1 MGITVEVNSL
11 GEMCD
16 LMCNNQLPKPKRRR
30 DTKYLYDES
39 QSPES
44 MVSVSQLQTFLS
56 CAKKWS
62 YNYIDNLTPRVDRA
76 YLTIGKLC
84 HRGMQVAMQTAWKDQ
99 RSGLCTDYYTTGRW
113 KSWMDAGV
121 NAIGE
126 EWREYM
132 ESVPLLDEEVPD
144 MEQMYYDALSVF
156 TQAYEEFQPW
166 NWIVMTVVKD
176 GKEIPALEL
185 HFKVPCQPTKG
196 LHGFID
202 AILQDKG
209 SGFVWCTDYKFRR
222 SLSPD
227 EEEAFNIQNAVYSY
241 ACAKMGSQITG
252 TMTWQH
258 VNTPAANPAVLNNGS
273 VSRAKIKTT
282 WKHYEQFLMEHGQD
296 PEDYEEEM
304 ISKLADIEWC
314 RATYEYRNPETVD
327 RIWKT
332 CVLPVARKIKSAYGK
347 NAVNHPS
354 LYPWNCKM
362 CQYQSICQAELR
374 DYDVAAIK
382 QREYTVRER
391 NTSPKPSEV
400 SLLDSDNSDGFEEG

>member
-1 MGITVEVNSL
+1 MGISVEVNSL

-16 LMCNNQLPKPKRRR
+16 LMCNNQLPKPKKRRN
-30 DTKYLYDES
+30 TKYLYDES
-39 QSPES
+39 QSPEG
-44 MVSVSQLQTFLS
+44 MISVSQLQTFLS

-84 HRGMQVAMQTAWKDQ
+84 HKGMQVAMQTAWKDQ
-99 RSGLCTDYYTTGRW
+99 RSGLCTDYRTTGRW
-113 KSWMDAGV
+113 KSWMDAGI
-121 NAIGE
+121 NAIGD

-132 ESVPLLDEEVPD
+132 ESVPLLDEEIPD
-144 MEQMYYDALSVF
+144 IEQMYYDALSVF

-166 NWIVMTVVKD
+166 KYMVETVVRD
-176 GKEIPALEL
+176 GKEYPALEL
-185 HFKVPCQPTKG
+185 HFKVPCSQTKG

-202 AILQDKG
+202 AILTDIET
-209 SGFVWCTDYKFRR
+209 GFTWCTDYKFRR

-241 ACAKMGSQITG
+241 ACSKMGIQITG

-258 VNTPAANPAVLNNGS
+258 VNTPAADPVVLKNGT

-282 WKHYEQFLMEHGQD
+282 WGHYEQFLMEHNQD
-296 PEDYEEEM
+296 PDDYEEEM
-304 ISKLADIEWC
+304 IPKLADIEWY
-314 RATYEYRNPETVD
+314 RATYEYRNPITVE
-327 RIWKT
+327 RIWNT
-332 CVLPVARKIKSAYGK
+332 CVLPVARKIKLAHGK

-362 CQYQSICQAELR
+362 CQYQSLCQAELR
-374 DYDVAAIK
+374 DYDVDAIR
-382 QREYTVRER
+382 QREYTKRER
-391 NTSPKPSEV
+391 NTSPKPSEA
-400 SLLDSDNSDGFEEG
+400 SLLASNTQDGFEED